1 MKVENLKNK
10 KDDIMESN
18 KIEDKYPLL
27 KELLWKDKYVE
38 SGINVMISI
47 KTNYYLLEKNKRRL
61 DEFDESGYTLI
72 EEYNMMNIIS
82 K

>member
-1 MKVENLKNK
+1 MKVENLTNK

-18 KIEDKYPLL
+18 KLEDKYPLL

-47 KTNYYLLEKNKRRL
+47 KTNYYLLEKNKRKL
-61 DEFDESGYTLI
+61 DEFDESSNTLI
-72 EEYNMMNIIS
+72 EEYKMMNIIS

>member
-18 KIEDKYPLL
+18 KLVDKHPLL
-27 KELLWKDKYVE
+27 KELLWKVKYVE

-61 DEFDESGYTLI
+61 DEFDGPSHTLI
-72 EEYNMMNIIS
+72 EEYKMMNIIS

>member
-1 MKVENLKNK
+1 MKVENLTNK

-18 KIEDKYPLL
+18 KLEDKYPLL
-27 KELLWKDKYVE
+27 KELLWKDKFVE

-47 KTNYYLLEKNKRRL
+47 KTNYYLLGKNKRRL
-61 DEFDESGYTLI
+61 DEFDESSYTLI
-72 EEYNMMNIIS
+72 EEYKMMNIIS

>member
-1 MKVENLKNK
+1 MIDK

-18 KIEDKYPLL
+18 KLEDKYPLL
-27 KELLWKDKYVE
+27 KELLWKDKFVE

-47 KTNYYLLEKNKRRL
+47 KTNYCLLGKNKRRS

-72 EEYNMMNIIS
+72 EEYKMMNIIS

>member
-1 MKVENLKNK
+1 
-10 KDDIMESN
+10 MESN
-18 KIEDKYPLL
+18 KLEDKYPLL

-61 DEFDESGYTLI
+61 DEFDESSYTLV
-72 EEYNMMNIIS
+72 EEYKMMNIIS

>member
-1 MKVENLKNK
+1 LIDK

-18 KIEDKYPLL
+18 KLEDKYPLL

-61 DEFDESGYTLI
+61 DEFDESSYTLV
-72 EEYNMMNIIS
+72 EEYKMMNIIS